1 MVHFFKAF
9 GNNSGFRFKLFSKNQ
24 GVFSVKTYRFD
35 ASTSSATDAQRPVVE
50 RWFLSGVEGSRN
62 DQHRNIPF
70 ICTLFFIGFVVCTS
84 CENHSSKTT
93 ATGNISDSSLF
104 NFTTTI
110 QYAKGFSIEKK
121 GSWKQITVL
130 DPWKGDT
137 LGCYALIAKN
147 TEIPTGLKKGC
158 IIVRIPISTIAILSS
173 THVGELTILGL
184 RDNIKGVSNGDQLWD
199 SILSRRFKQGEVV
212 EVDHQ
217 MTNNVEQIL
226 ALSPDLVMKSGFENV
241 RNEDARLTEAGIP
254 IAYNMEWMES
264 DMLARAEWIKFVS
277 AFFGKEQLADSL
289 FNGIVRRYN
298 EVKQLAASQPK
309 QTVLFNMN
317 YKGTW
322 YLPGAKSYAAA
333 MARDAGAVY
342 AVQGN
347 DRGSMPVNF
356 EQVLDA
362 HANDNIWLNVEARSL
377 DALGKAD
384 ERYKLFKAYKTGQV
398 YNYDKRVNAAGGNDY
413 WESGAVHPDV
423 LLKDEVKILHPNLL
437 PGYEMV
443 YWRKLK

>member
-1 MVHFFKAF
+1 MVQYFTSLANKSGLLFKHFLCMMIVFTIVSCQ
-9 GNNSGFRFKLFSKNQ
+9 NNSAKTISK
-24 GVFSVKTYRFD
+24 D
-35 ASTSSATDAQRPVVE
+35 A
-50 RWFLSGVEGSRN
+50 
-62 DQHRNIPF
+62 
-70 ICTLFFIGFVVCTS
+70 
-84 CENHSSKTT
+84 
-93 ATGNISDSSLF
+93 ISDSSF
-104 NFTTTI
+104 FSFTTSI
-110 QYAKGFSIEKK
+110 NYAKGFSIENK

-137 LGCYALIAKN
+137 LGCYALISKN
-147 TEIPTGLKKGC
+147 AEIPKTLKKGC
-158 IIVRIPISTIAILSS
+158 IVVRIPISTIATLSS
-173 THVGELTILGL
+173 THIGELTILGL

-199 SILSRRFKQGEVV
+199 SILSRRFKNAEVV

-217 MTNNVEQIL
+217 MTNNIEQIL

-264 DMLARAEWIKFVS
+264 NMLARAEWIKFVS
-277 AFFGKEQLADSL
+277 AFFGKEKVADSI
-289 FNGIVRRYN
+289 FKGIETRYN
-298 EVKQLAASQPK
+298 EVKKLAASQPK

-333 MARDAGAVY
+333 MARDAGALY
-342 AVQGN
+342 NVQGN

-356 EQVLDA
+356 EQVLDS
-362 HANDNIWLNVEARSL
+362 HSNDNIWLNVEARTL
-377 DALGKAD
+377 DELGKAD
-384 ERYKLFKAYKTGQV
+384 ERYKLFKAYKTGEV
-398 YNYDKRVNAAGGNDY
+398 YNYDNRVNAAGGNDY

-423 LLKDEVKILHPNLL
+423 LLKDEVKILHPDLL

-443 YWRKLK
+443 YWRKLL